1 MPRHDGRRAHPPAGR
16 PRITIEVLP
25 ALLSDAGE
33 LWTLQL
39 AAYLSEG
46 RLHET
51 FDIPP
56 LNESLEHLRAAFGK
70 GPMLKASLDTRIV
83 GAVRARVKERT
94 GHIGRLAV
102 APDLQGRGIGTR
114 LLSAMEALL
123 ARDVDRFELF
133 TGPRS
138 AANIRLYERLGYRL
152 IPTPPGGEPAV
163 HLAKPAN

>member
-1 MPRHDGRRAHPPAGR
+1 MSAPTGVTSATIDLAPAR
-16 PRITIEVLP
+16 T
-25 ALLSDAGE
+25 SDAGE

-39 AAYLSEG
+39 AAYLSEA

-56 LNESLEHLRAAFGK
+56 LQETLEELRAAVGR
-70 GPMLKASLDTRIV
+70 GPMLKAMLGTRIV
-83 GAVRARVKERT
+83 GAVRGRAEGRT

-114 LLSAMEALL
+114 LVLAIEALL
-123 ARDVDRFELF
+123 ADDVDRFELF

-138 AANIRLYERLGYRL
+138 TANVRLYERLGYQL
-152 IPTPPGGEPAV
+152 IPTPPGGAPAV
-163 HLAKPAN
+163 FLAKAAR